1 MQILGCR
8 LDELDAAAATQQI
21 TALAESGNG
30 AQVVTLGT
38 EMVVYAQRDPAFRAV
53 VNAAALSLCDTVGL
67 LLVARKRGSH
77 LRERVAG
84 IELIGPV
91 CAEAARSGAPIY
103 LFGSAPSVAERAAAE
118 LLRRYPGLVIAGT
131 RDGYFPENDSE
142 RIALAIRDSGAKIL
156 FVGLGSPRQ
165 EFWIAKHAR
174 TAGVGVALGIGGS
187 LDVISGTVQRAP
199 AAWRQMNLEW
209 LYRLVRE
216 PNRWRRQLALPHFI
230 WLVLLESVLGRK
242 HGAAG
247 SP

>member
-1 MQILGCR
+1 MDILGCR
-8 LDELDAAAATQQI
+8 LDELDTAAATQEI
-21 TALAESGNG
+21 TELAQSASG

-53 VNAAALSLCDTVGL
+53 VNSAALSLCDTVGL

-84 IELIGPV
+84 VELIGPV
-91 CAEAARSGAPIY
+91 CAQAALTGTPVY
-103 LFGSAPSVAERAAAE
+103 LLGGAPSVAERAAAE
-118 LLRRYPGLVIAGT
+118 LVRRYPGLVIAGT

-142 RIALAIRDSGAKIL
+142 RIALSVRETGANIL

-174 TAGVGVALGIGGS
+174 TAGVGVAIGVGGS
-187 LDVISGTVQRAP
+187 FDVISGTVQRAP
-199 AAWRQMNLEW
+199 AGWRKMNLEW

-216 PNRWRRQLALPHFI
+216 PNRWRRQLALPYFI
-230 WLVLLESVLGRK
+230 WLVLLESALGRRR
-242 HGAAG
+242 GTAG
-247 SP
+247 LS

>member
-1 MQILGCR
+1 M
-8 LDELDAAAATQQI
+8 DELDAAAATQQI
-21 TALAESGNG
+21 TALAESGTG

-242 HGAAG
+242 RGAAG